1 MKKMYETPEME
12 VLEMSSAPMMIE
24 GSGIDMGGTG
34 DPDAKMRIDDL
45 IEDEILP
52 STIDKDLLPFL

>member
-1 MKKMYETPEME
+1 ME